1 MRKAVFMTPGTREFI
16 EQRGGSLV
24 IARHA
29 IMMG

>member
-1 MRKAVFMTPGTREFI
+1 MQKAVFMTPGTREYVA
-16 EQRGGSLV
+16 ERGGVLA